1 MRFLSILGSSVFQ
14 ILSLIF
20 VLGYLF
26 GVLNLYFSDKNNYC
40 IMTYMFE
47 YPQFVVSINQKPI
60 NNRFNLIAMFLI
72 MNIFSDYLFRR
83 IRFIP
88 NMGYMRIVKEDSQ
101 REPEKCGMY

>member
-1 MRFLSILGSSVFQ
+1 MGSSVFQ

-47 YPQFVVSINQKPI
+47 YPQFVVSI
-60 NNRFNLIAMFLI
+60 
-72 MNIFSDYLFRR
+72 
-83 IRFIP
+83 RFIYDQSII
-88 NMGYMRIVKEDSQ
+88 NQSRSVFNHEYF
-101 REPEKCGMY
+101 